1 MVMRKSYYFVVLAV
15 FMTMSFLGCSSEDY
29 ESSTEPRLRILGTWQ
44 QIINHGH
51 PVASDSIYYT
61 FTANGK
67 LIITHRKQNNT
78 EKLDDAIGTYTIYS
92 SWTYEAVD
100 NWTYDEKNEKTDEVI
115 GLIDYTIT
123 NTDGSCESGGY
134 KCRIGEKEMLWTGS
148 PGVADLTCK
157 FERR

>member
-1 MVMRKSYYFVVLAV
+1 MNRISFYAVALVLA
-15 FMTMSFLGCSSEDY
+15 TMLLTGCSSEDY

-61 FTANGK
+61 FTANRK
-67 LIITHRKQNNT
+67 MIITHRKQNNT
-78 EKLDDAIGTYTIYS
+78 EKLDDIIGTYTILS

-100 NWTYDEKNEKTDEVI
+100 NWTYNEKTDEVI

-134 KCRIGEKEMLWTGS
+134 KCRIGEKEMLWTG
-148 PGVADLTCK
+148 PQGYLDLTCK

>member
-1 MVMRKSYYFVVLAV
+1 MNRISFYAVALVLA
-15 FMTMSFLGCSSEDY
+15 TMLLTGCSSEDY
-29 ESSTEPRLRILGTWQ
+29 ESSTDPRLRILGTWQ

-78 EKLDDAIGTYTIYS
+78 ENLDDVLGTYTIYS

-100 NWTYDEKNEKTDEVI
+100 NWTYDENNEKTDEVI

-134 KCRIGEKEMLWTGS
+134 KCRIGEKEMLWAG
-148 PGVADLTCK
+148 PQGYLDLTCK

>member
-1 MVMRKSYYFVVLAV
+1 MRK
-15 FMTMSFLGCSSEDY
+15 T
-29 ESSTEPRLRILGTWQ
+29 
-44 QIINHGH
+44 
-51 PVASDSIYYT
+51 SDSIYYT
-61 FTANGK
+61 FTANRK
-67 LIITHRKQNNT
+67 MIITHRKQNNT
-78 EKLDDAIGTYTIYS
+78 EKLDDIIGTYTILS

-100 NWTYDEKNEKTDEVI
+100 NWTYNEKTDEVI

-148 PGVADLTCK
+148 QGYADLTCK

>member
-1 MVMRKSYYFVVLAV
+1 MNRISFYAVALVLA
-15 FMTMSFLGCSSEDY
+15 TMLLTGCSSEDY
-29 ESSTEPRLRILGTWQ
+29 ESSTDPRLRILGTWQ

-100 NWTYDEKNEKTDEVI
+100 NWTYDENNEKTDEVI

-134 KCRIGEKEMLWTGS
+134 KCRIGKKEMLWAG
-148 PGVADLTCK
+148 PQGYLDLTCK

>member
-1 MVMRKSYYFVVLAV
+1 MNRISFYAVALVLA
-15 FMTMSFLGCSSEDY
+15 TMLLTGCSSEDY
-29 ESSTEPRLRILGTWQ
+29 ESSTDPRLRILGTWQ

-78 EKLDDAIGTYTIYS
+78 EKLDDVIGTYTIYS

-100 NWTYDEKNEKTDEVI
+100 NWTYDENNEKTDEVI

-134 KCRIGEKEMLWTGS
+134 KCRIGKKEMLWAG
-148 PGVADLTCK
+148 PQGYLDLTCK

>member
-61 FTANGK
+61 FTANRK
-67 LIITHRKQNNT
+67 MIITHRKQNNT
-78 EKLDDAIGTYTIYS
+78 ENLDDVLGTYTIFS
-92 SWTYEAVD
+92 NWTFEADD
-100 NWTYDEKNEKTDEVI
+100 NWIYDEKTDEVI
-115 GLIDYTIT
+115 GLIDCTVT
-123 NTDGSCESGGY
+123 NADGSCESGGY
-134 KCRIGEKEMLWTGS
+134 KCRIGKKEMLWTGS

>member
-1 MVMRKSYYFVVLAV
+1 MNRISFYAVALVLA
-15 FMTMSFLGCSSEDY
+15 TILLTGCSSEDY
-29 ESSTEPRLRILGTWQ
+29 ESSTDPRLRILGTWQ

-78 EKLDDAIGTYTIYS
+78 ENLDDVLGTYTIFS
-92 SWTYEAVD
+92 
-100 NWTYDEKNEKTDEVI
+100 NWTFEADVNWIYDEKTDEVI
-115 GLIDYTIT
+115 GIISYTVT
-123 NTDGSCESGGY
+123 NANGSSY
-134 KCRIGEKEMLWTGS
+134 KCRIGKKEMLWAG
-148 PGVADLTCK
+148 PQGYLDLTCK

>member
-1 MVMRKSYYFVVLAV
+1 MNRISFYAVALVLA
-15 FMTMSFLGCSSEDY
+15 TMLLTGCSSEDY

-78 EKLDDAIGTYTIYS
+78 ENLDDVLGTYTIYS

-100 NWTYDEKNEKTDEVI
+100 NWTYDENNEKTDEVI

-134 KCRIGEKEMLWTGS
+134 KCRIGKKEMLWAG
-148 PGVADLTCK
+148 PQGYLDLTCK

>member
-1 MVMRKSYYFVVLAV
+1 MNRISFYAVALVLA
-15 FMTMSFLGCSSEDY
+15 TMLLTGCSSEDY
-29 ESSTEPRLRILGTWQ
+29 ESSTDPRLRILGTWQ

-78 EKLDDAIGTYTIYS
+78 ENLDDVLGTYTIYS

-100 NWTYDEKNEKTDEVI
+100 NWTYDENNEKTDEVI

-134 KCRIGEKEMLWTGS
+134 KCRIGKKEMLWAG
-148 PGVADLTCK
+148 PQGYLDLTCK